1 MALTYETRHT
11 VSHVTLLASSRKC
24 TVRHNKAGGVNK
36 AALTCETRGSRGAP
50 AQVQSCR
57 WLIRKMAMV
66 VMFIFRVTMEV
77 RRIMSKI
84 H

>member
-11 VSHVTLLASSRKC
+11 VSHVTLLVSSGKC
-24 TVRHNKAGGVNK
+24 TVRDSKAGGVNK

-66 VMFIFRVTMEV
+66 VRFIFRVTMAV
-77 RRIMSKI
+77 RMVMLNNY
-84 H
+84 

>member
-11 VSHVTLLASSRKC
+11 VSHVTLLVSSRKC
-24 TVRHNKAGGVNK
+24 RVRHLAGGVNK

-66 VMFIFRVTMEV
+66 VMFIFRVTMAV
-77 RRIMSKI
+77 RMVMLNI
-84 H
+84 